1 MIAFWCGVTLLVAIA
16 LWFVVRPLLKPRA
29 SSQVLRS
36 RENIAFYRDQ
46 LRDLDEDLKRGAVT
60 TEQYEKAKRE
70 IESRLLEDVGNA
82 EERGVAAAR
91 PARATAYA
99 LLALLPLGALAVY
112 LVVGA
117 PAALDP
123 QVLAANDPA
132 HAVDRQ
138 QLEAMVERLA
148 EKMKQEPDNVEGWV
162 MLARSYKH
170 IGRFDEAARAYGH
183 VLARAQP
190 DATLLSDYADAL
202 AMAQGR
208 TLRGE
213 PEKLIAK
220 ALELDPKHLKALALA
235 GSAEYEKKNY
245 AAAAKYWERMVPLVS
260 SDSEQLKA
268 VNANIA
274 EARSLAGLGAT
285 KPVAAEAAPSGEGGV
300 SGVVKLSPELASKV
314 APTDAVLIYARPA
327 EGSRMPLAII
337 RKQARD
343 LPLAFTLDDTSAMT
357 PTMTISKH
365 ERVVIAARVS
375 KNPGATA
382 QPGDFEGAST
392 PVRNTAR
399 DVNIV
404 IDTEVR

>member
-1 MIAFWCGVTLLVAIA
+1 IGAFGI
-16 LWFVVRPLLKPRA
+16 
-29 SSQVLRS
+29 
-36 RENIAFYRDQ
+36 
-46 LRDLDEDLKRGAVT
+46 
-60 TEQYEKAKRE
+60 
-70 IESRLLEDVGNA
+70 
-82 EERGVAAAR
+82 
-91 PARATAYA
+91 
-99 LLALLPLGALAVY
+99 Y

-123 QVLAANDPA
+123 RILAANDPA
-132 HAVDRQ
+132 HAVDSK

-190 DATLLSDYADAL
+190 DATLLSDYADAV